1 MATNIS
7 DSLLER
13 KQFDG
18 PDILSRYLYLYHTKH
33 YEIGETTKYLYQIAL
48 NNIQTAGNNSSITR
62 QDLLLNENTINEYV
76 KITDDKLG
84 GYTAACGPAQR
95 SFPPALCI

>member
-18 PDILSRYLYLYHTKH
+18 PDILSRHLYLYHTKR
-33 YEIGETTKYLYQIAL
+33 YEIGETTKYLYQITL
-48 NNIQTAGNNSSITR
+48 NNIQTPRNNSSITR
-62 QDLLLNENTINEYV
+62 QDLLLNENTTNEDV
-76 KITDDKLG
+76 KITNDKLD
-84 GYTAACGPAQR
+84 GYTARCGPAQR